1 MRILLP
7 KKYEIVI
14 IELQLYILKILSM
27 SKNTLFYAI
36 TIDQHAKVN
45 LGLESIYGSSIIR
58 RGIHLQNIRCRI
70 YLVKK

>member
-36 TIDQHAKVN
+36 TIDQHAN
-45 LGLESIYGSSIIR
+45 LAWEAL
-58 RGIHLQNIRCRI
+58 
-70 YLVKK
+70 